1 MVALTVIFARLW
13 RVLSFPRAL
22 LDSASLAVIRSG
34 QGDAW
39 GCAGSLVV
47 LLDPPF
53 GVGSARWGR
62 RNPIGFSMGI
72 GEVCGLLADGHR

>member
-1 MVALTVIFARLW
+1 MVALTVIFARFW
-13 RVLSFPRAL
+13 RVLSFLRAL
-22 LDSASLAVIRSG
+22 LDGASLAVIRSG

-39 GCAGSLVV
+39 GCAGPPVV

-53 GVGSARWGR
+53 GAGSDRWGR
-62 RNPIGFSMGI
+62 RNPIGFSVGV